1 MTKMNRYKAS
11 AIHFAISAL
20 IATLVFAAMST
31 FWYPGVFFDAAG
43 GKDLFLLIAGVDVT
57 LGPLITLIVFVPGKR
72 GLRFDLTF
80 IAVTQI
86 CALAYGVWVVFESR
100 PAYFV
105 FVKDRFELV
114 RANQI
119 PDENLAK
126 PAARPYAALPFT
138 GPVLVGAR
146 MPTNPDEAIR
156 IALSGAAGV
165 DLQMFP
171 EYYVPY
177 DSVRAEVGQK
187 ALPLARLRKLNA
199 GAVDDID
206 QMLAR
211 SGRREE
217 EVGYLP
223 FRAGKKDLTVLVDRR
238 NGDVIRYSAL
248 RPWEY

>member
-1 MTKMNRYKAS
+1 
-11 AIHFAISAL
+11 
-20 IATLVFAAMST
+20 
-31 FWYPGVFFDAAG
+31 
-43 GKDLFLLIAGVDVT
+43 
-57 LGPLITLIVFVPGKR
+57 
-72 GLRFDLTF
+72 
-80 IAVTQI
+80 
-86 CALAYGVWVVFESR
+86 
-100 PAYFV
+100 V

-119 PDENLAK
+119 PDENLQK
-126 PAARPYAALPFT
+126 PAARPYAALPLT
-138 GPVLVGAR
+138 GPMLVGAR
-146 MPTNPDEAIR
+146 MPTDPAESMR

-199 GAVDDID
+199 GAVEDID

-223 FRAGKKDLTVLVDRR
+223 FRAGKKDLTVLLDRR